1 MIDIKNTAKD
11 YIEELKKTVD
21 DIDLDKVQ
29 EIANIFIE
37 AYNEDRTIFIL
48 GNGGSASTASH
59 MSCDFGKNTLL
70 NVYDPKN
77 KRIKVI
83 SLTDN
88 VALMTAFSN
97 DLTYEDVFAE
107 QLLNLVNPK
116 DIVVAISGSGNSP
129 NVLRA
134 LKYAKDQGAITVGF
148 LGFHNGG
155 KARDLCDYDITIQSN
170 SYGVVEDLHL
180 MLNHL
185 FTTCLTQMKEHTD
198 NQKP

>member
-1 MIDIKNTAKD
+1 MDIKNIARD
-11 YIEELKKTVD
+11 YVTDLKKAADQIDVD
-21 DIDLDKVQ
+21 QVQ
-29 EIANIFIE
+29 QIADIFIE
-37 AYNEDRTIFIL
+37 AYKNDRTIFIL

-59 MSCDFGKNTLL
+59 MSCDFGKNTLQ

-107 QLLNLVNPK
+107 QLLNLVKPK
-116 DIVVAISGSGNSP
+116 DVVVAISGSGNSP
-129 NVLRA
+129 NVLKA
-134 LKYAKDQGAITVGF
+134 LNYAKDHQAITVGF
-148 LGFHNGG
+148 LGFHTGG
-155 KARDLCDYDITIQSN
+155 KAKELCDYDITIQSD

-185 FTTCLTQMKEHTD
+185 FTTCLTYMKEHTD